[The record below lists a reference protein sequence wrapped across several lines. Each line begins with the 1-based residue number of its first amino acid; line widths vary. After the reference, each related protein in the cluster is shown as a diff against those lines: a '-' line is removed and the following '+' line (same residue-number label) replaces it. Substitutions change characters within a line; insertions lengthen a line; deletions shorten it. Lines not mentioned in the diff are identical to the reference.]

1 MVIEEGDRAFC
12 AFNGVVESDHAGFT
26 GTGYANVANAA
37 GATLT
42 WAISVATPGRYSFF
56 VRYAN
61 GATTARPAVISTG
74 QLRSNFSFAPTAGW
88 TDWREEII
96 AFDLT
101 AGNQIIDLS
110 ANGVDGLANIDSL
123 RIVGPASVAAGMC
136 PQQPPLTIWLAGDST
151 VANGNTPCPVGWGK
165 VFGSLFNNK
174 VTVQNVAVGGRS
186 VRTWLYDVLDR
197 AGNDGECL
205 ITTNG
210 DGSPVL
216 QARWT
221 SMLEQM
227 RAGDY
232 LFIQFGINDGS
243 PTCPRHVG
251 SNAFKNEY
259 IYMVNEAKKR
269 GVNPIL
275 ITPAPALKCSGSS
288 AVASRGFVTETFSVG
303 NQLNIPVIDLHKLGT
318 DLYNQLAFCPVAG
331 GDVSASTTGPV
342 GNFFCDDHTHFDTP
356 GARKIAEVIGN
367 ALRIQAVPLADYLN
381 AQ

>member
-1 MVIEEGDRAFC
+1 MVEEGDRAVC
-12 AFNGVVESDHAGFT
+12 AFNGAVESDHAGYT

-37 GATLT
+37 GTTLT
-42 WAISVATPGRYSFF
+42 WAISVATPGRYSFA

-61 GATTARPAVISTG
+61 GATTARPAVISTA
-74 QLRSNFSFAPTAGW
+74 QLSGNFGFSPTTSWA
-88 TDWREEII
+88 DWREEII
-96 AFDLT
+96 VFDLA
-101 AGNQIIDLS
+101 AGSQIINLTANS
-110 ANGVDGLANIDSL
+110 ADGLPNIDSL
-123 RIVGPASVAAGMC
+123 RVVGPGSISAGMC
-136 PQQPPLTIWLAGDST
+136 PDQPPLTVWLAGDST

-165 VFGSLFNNK
+165 VFGSLFNDK
-174 VTVQNVAVGGRS
+174 VTVQNAAVGGRS
-186 VRTWLYDVLDR
+186 VRTWLYDVLSQ
-197 AGNDGECL
+197 AGNDGECR

-221 SMLEQM
+221 SMLAQM
-227 RAGDY
+227 RPGDY

-259 IYMVNEAKKR
+259 VYMANEAKKR
-269 GVNPIL
+269 GVQPIL
-275 ITPAPALKCSGSS
+275 VTPAPALKCSGSS
-288 AVASRGFVTETFSVG
+288 AVASRGFLTETFSVG
-303 NQLNIPVIDLHKLGT
+303 SQLNIPVIDLHKLGT

-356 GARKIAEVIGN
+356 GAQQIADIIAK
-367 ALRIQAVPLADYLN
+367 ALRAQAVPLADYLK
-381 AQ
+381 AE